1 MTERMR
7 SGQRVLSEPSNDRR
21 LRTDGYS
28 PAVVRADGS
37 LNTGGRRRRRR
48 SWLRVLELVLA
59 WAVMVGLVAA
69 VALTLRELWP

>member
-37 LNTGGRRRRRR
+37 RGRRRRRR